1 MIKVNFL
8 KTTKAQSSVLLMVS
22 LILLMLTS
30 VYIFS
35 GCSIAGKTYT
45 ESNNGDNVNLKI
57 NDVITIRLES
67 NATTG
72 FKWNIANETDTGIAS
87 FISSDYKQTST
98 DKELTGAGGYETF
111 TFKAKSKGN
120 AAIALTYNK
129 PWEEGV
135 APLKTFKINI
145 VVE

>member
-72 FKWNIANETDTGIAS
+72 DTGIAS

>member
-8 KTTKAQSSVLLMVS
+8 KTIKSQSSVLLVVS

-35 GCSIAGKTYT
+35 GCAIAEKTYT
-45 ESNNGDNVNLKI
+45 ESNNGDNLNLKI
-57 NDVITIRLES
+57 NDVITIKLES
-67 NATTG
+67 NITTG
-72 FKWNIANETDTGIAS
+72 FKWNISNETDTGIAS
-87 FISSDYKQTST
+87 FISSDYKQNST
-98 DKELTGAGGYETF
+98 DKDLAGAGGYETF
-111 TFKAKSKGN
+111 TFKAESKGN
-120 AAIALTYNK
+120 ASIALTYNK

-145 VVE
+145 IVE

>member
-8 KTTKAQSSVLLMVS
+8 KTIKTQSLVLLVGS
-22 LILLMLTS
+22 LILLPLTS

-35 GCSIAGKTYT
+35 GCNIAGNTYT
-45 ESNNGDNVNLKI
+45 ERNNGDNLNLKI

-72 FKWNIANETDTGIAS
+72 FKWNISNETDTGIAS
-87 FISSDYKQTST
+87 FISSEYKQTST
-98 DKELTGAGGYETF
+98 YKKLAGSGGYETF

-120 AAIALTYNK
+120 AAITLTYNK
-129 PWEEGV
+129 PWEEEA

-145 VVE
+145 IVK

>member
-1 MIKVNFL
+1 MIKGNFV
-8 KTTKAQSSVLLMVS
+8 KRIKIKSSILLAAS
-22 LILLMLTS
+22 LILLLLTA

-35 GCSIAGKTYT
+35 GCNIKGVTYT
-45 ESNNGDNVNLKI
+45 ESNNGDNLNLKI
-57 NDVITIRLES
+57 NDVIKIRLES
-67 NATTG
+67 NITTG
-72 FKWNIANETDTGIAS
+72 FKWNLSNETDTGIVS
-87 FISSDYKQTST
+87 LISSDYKQAST
-98 DKELTGAGGYETF
+98 DKELVGAGGYETF

-120 AAIALTYNK
+120 TTIVITYNK